1 MATTKKNPNAKTAK
15 RASPSAARST
25 RKAVARSTGKA
36 VSQASGKRPARATGK
51 GTGRSAAKGAAAARK
66 AGARLVAKTAAQS
79 AGKRRLTARA
89 GAAKRATAP
98 RPSRTPTRKAA
109 PVKAA
114 SRATGPGA
122 KPRTTLKPQK
132 TQKVTTIPTVKQ
144 TKGNVAVA
152 SAPKAPAPAKAQKP
166 AAKPTGAAT
175 SRQPKLKVVTRGAA
189 QPVNGATV
197 AGAKPLAAKAPPPAS
212 VAPAH
217 NFQVGDHVVYPS
229 HGVGKIIG
237 IETHTIGEQKLQM
250 FVISFEKERMTLRVP
265 VAKISSAGMRRLSS
279 PAKMDAAVTALKGRA
294 RARRVMWSRRAQEYE
309 AKLNSGDPVS
319 IAEVVRDLHRNVG
332 QPDQSYSERQMYEA
346 ALERLAREFAAV
358 EKIDTDQAAERLE
371 KVLRAA

>member
-1 MATTKKNPNAKTAK
+1 MATTKKNPSAKSAK
-15 RASPSAARST
+15 RSGASAARTTGKANARSAARKGAAHAAGKRAAPASGKSAARST
-25 RKAVARSTGKA
+25 AKSAGKTRTTARAGLTKRASAATARS
-36 VSQASGKRPARATGK
+36 PAKTNR
-51 GTGRSAAKGAAAARK
+51 AAARK
-66 AGARLVAKTAAQS
+66 AVPAKTPARG
-79 AGKRRLTARA
+79 AGTKP
-89 GAAKRATAP
+89 K
-98 RPSRTPTRKAA
+98 STP
-109 PVKAA
+109 
-114 SRATGPGA
+114 
-122 KPRTTLKPQK
+122 KPQK
-132 TQKVTTIPTVKQ
+132 MQKAAKIKTVKDV
-144 TKGNVAVA
+144 KGSPAAATASKA
-152 SAPKAPAPAKAQKP
+152 SAPSKAQKP
-166 AAKPTGAAT
+166 AAKPAHAPAA
-175 SRQPKLKVVTRGAA
+175 QPPKLKVVGRGA
-189 QPVNGATV
+189 QPATGGA
-197 AGAKPLAAKAPPPAS
+197 AASAKPAAPKAPAPTANG
-212 VAPAH
+212 VPAH

-229 HGVGKIIG
+229 HGVGKITG
-237 IETHTIGEQKLQM
+237 IESHTIGEQKLQM

-265 VAKISSAGMRRLSS
+265 VAKISTAGMRRLSS